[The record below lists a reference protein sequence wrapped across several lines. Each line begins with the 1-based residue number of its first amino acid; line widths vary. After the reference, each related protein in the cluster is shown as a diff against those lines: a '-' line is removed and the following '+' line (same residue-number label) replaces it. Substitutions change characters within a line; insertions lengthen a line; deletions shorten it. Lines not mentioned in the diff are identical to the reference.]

1 MAAKFV
7 TACFSGG
14 LAYWI
19 ASKGSKESTAK
30 NRGINTVTIKFKKAK
45 MKTKTLKQ
53 RQQRMLLVLPVLIL
67 PFVTFAFWALD
78 GGKGDAMAKTTNEKG
93 LNMQLPDAHNAAGP
107 MNKMSY
113 YDLATADSLKLKEQS
128 KSDPYYHGQPQV
140 DLKRIGDSM
149 NGSMGPS
156 QPYPE
161 NSTNGTSY
169 RDPNEARVY
178 EKLGQLNRVMQQPPQ
193 SGLYQGYNTPYQA
206 PQASM
211 NTADVDRLEK
221 MMQMMQNHD
230 NGDDPETKQL
240 SGMLEKILDIQHP
253 DRVKEKIKQSEDQRK
268 GQVYAVKT
276 ATKNGRISLIDN
288 SADKVK
294 QAENDNSSGF
304 YGLNDTITD
313 YDEQNAIE
321 AVVHENQTLVSGS
334 IVKLRLLDDIN
345 VRGKVIPKDN
355 FVYGTVSLDGERLTV
370 KINSLRYRKSLYPV
384 QLSVYD
390 IDGLDGIY
398 IPGAIARDV
407 AKSSADRSIQSVG
420 LASFDQTLGAQA
432 AGAGIE
438 AAKSFLSKK
447 IKLIKVMVKA
457 GYKVLLRDDK
467 QKEQ

>member
-1 MAAKFV
+1 
-7 TACFSGG
+7 
-14 LAYWI
+14 
-19 ASKGSKESTAK
+19 
-30 NRGINTVTIKFKKAK
+30 
-45 MKTKTLKQ
+45 MKTQTLKQ
-53 RQQRMLLVLPVLIL
+53 KQRRMLLVLPILVL

-78 GGKGDAMAKTTNEKG
+78 GGKGDATAKTTNEKG
-93 LNMQLPDAHNAAGP
+93 LNLQLPDAHNAAGP
-107 MNKMSY
+107 MDKMSY
-113 YDLATADSLKLKEQS
+113 YDQATADSLKLKEQS
-128 KSDPYYHGQPQV
+128 KSDPYYHGQQQA
-140 DLKRIGDSM
+140 DEKRKADSM
-149 NGSMGPS
+149 NGLAMGPS
-156 QPYPE
+156 QPYPD
-161 NSTNGTSY
+161 NGTNGTSY

-178 EKLGQLNRVMQQPPQ
+178 EKLGQLNRVMQQTPQ
-193 SGLYQGYNTPYQA
+193 SGPYQGYNTPYQN
-206 PQASM
+206 PQASV

-221 MMQMMQNHD
+221 MMLAMQNHD
-230 NGDDPETKQL
+230 TGDDPETKQL
-240 SGMLEKILDIQHP
+240 SSMLEKILDIQHP
-253 DRVKEKIKQSEDQRK
+253 DRVKEKIKQSEDQRN

-288 SADKVK
+288 SAEKVK
-294 QAENDNSSGF
+294 QAENNNSSGF

-313 YDEQNAIE
+313 NDEQNAIE
-321 AVVHENQTLVSGS
+321 AVVHEDQTLVSGS

-384 QLSVYD
+384 KLSVYD

-420 LASFDQTLGAQA
+420 LTSFDQSLGAQA

-467 QKEQ
+467 QKDQ

>member
-1 MAAKFV
+1 M
-7 TACFSGG
+7 
-14 LAYWI
+14 
-19 ASKGSKESTAK
+19 
-30 NRGINTVTIKFKKAK
+30 NTQ
-45 MKTKTLKQ
+45 TLKQ
-53 RQQRMLLVLPVLIL
+53 KHRRMLLVLPILVL
-67 PFVTFAFWALD
+67 PFVTFAFWALG
-78 GGKGDAMAKTTNEKG
+78 GGKGDATAKTTNEKG
-93 LNMQLPDAHNAAGP
+93 LNLELPDAHNSAGP
-107 MNKMSY
+107 MDKMSY

-128 KSDPYYHGQPQV
+128 KNDPYYHGQQQM
-140 DLKRIGDSM
+140 DEKRKGDSM
-149 NGSMGPS
+149 SGLSMGPS
-156 QPYPE
+156 QPYPD
-161 NSTNGTSY
+161 NINNGASY
-169 RDPNEARVY
+169 HDPNEARVY
-178 EKLGQLNRVMQQPPQ
+178 EKLGQLNRVMQQSPQ
-193 SGLYQGYNTPYQA
+193 SGPYQGYNTPYQA

-221 MMQMMQNHD
+221 MMQTMQNHD
-230 NGDDPETKQL
+230 TGDDPETKQL

-253 DRVKEKIKQSEDQRK
+253 ERVKEKIKQSEDQRN

-288 SADKVK
+288 SAEKIK
-294 QAENDNSSGF
+294 QSESDNSSGF
-304 YGLNDTITD
+304 YGLNDTISED
-313 YDEQNAIE
+313 DEQNAIE

-345 VRGKVIPKDN
+345 VRGTVIPKNN

-370 KINSLRYRKSLYPV
+370 KIKGLRYRKSLYPV

-407 AKSSADRSIQSVG
+407 AKSSAERSIQSIG
-420 LASFDQTLGAQA
+420 LTSFDQTLGAQA

-467 QKEQ
+467 QKE

>member
-1 MAAKFV
+1 
-7 TACFSGG
+7 
-14 LAYWI
+14 
-19 ASKGSKESTAK
+19 
-30 NRGINTVTIKFKKAK
+30 
-45 MKTKTLKQ
+45 MKTQTLKQ
-53 RQQRMLLVLPVLIL
+53 KQRRMLLVLPILVL

-78 GGKGDAMAKTTNEKG
+78 GGKGDATAKTTNEKG
-93 LNMQLPDAHNAAGP
+93 LNLQLPDAHNAAGP
-107 MNKMSY
+107 MDKMSY
-113 YDLATADSLKLKEQS
+113 YDQATADSLKLKEQS
-128 KSDPYYHGQPQV
+128 KSDPYYHGQQQA
-140 DLKRIGDSM
+140 DEKRKADSM
-149 NGSMGPS
+149 NGLAMGPS
-156 QPYPE
+156 QPYPD
-161 NSTNGTSY
+161 NGTNGTSY

-193 SGLYQGYNTPYQA
+193 SGPYQGYNTPYQN
-206 PQASM
+206 PQASV

-221 MMQMMQNHD
+221 MMLAMQNHD
-230 NGDDPETKQL
+230 TGDDPETKQL
-240 SGMLEKILDIQHP
+240 SSMLEKILDIQHP
-253 DRVKEKIKQSEDQRK
+253 DRVKEKIKQSEDQRN

-288 SADKVK
+288 SAEKVK
-294 QAENDNSSGF
+294 QAENNNSSGF

-313 YDEQNAIE
+313 NDEQNAIE
-321 AVVHENQTLVSGS
+321 AVVHEDQTLVSGS

-384 QLSVYD
+384 KLSVYD

-420 LASFDQTLGAQA
+420 LTSFDQSLGAQA

-467 QKEQ
+467 QKDQ